1 MRTRNRK
8 HMNVV
13 SKDIKIIPELL
24 HNIFLITKAI
34 KCMGCKLCRK
44 NKRTKG
50 WFMELCK
57 EKVVIPFEKYL

>member
-1 MRTRNRK
+1 
-8 HMNVV
+8 MNVV

-44 NKRTKG
+44 KQENKG
-50 WFMELCK
+50 M
-57 EKVVIPFEKYL
+57 VYGIV